1 MESLQENF
9 RILRIR
15 VEAQTALPAI
25 VVVSAAMS
33 CDGTT
38 YVAAGLAR
46 AFAEAGHRTLLLE
59 ANTARPGVAEHLEIR
74 PIPPTCTA
82 LGLHARQAE
91 IPGLWVSALRGG
103 PADGTM
109 RDLTARMRT
118 EFAITVIDAA
128 AIPTSSTALQLS
140 HAADALLVAVRKGR
154 RACVADQELLRL
166 IGDGD
171 VRLLGVVP
179 TRARGRRVS
188 PPISTPQLVPEVL
201 ESPAPQFAPRA
212 RARG

>member
-1 MESLQENF
+1 MDSLQENF

-25 VVVSAAMS
+25 VVVSAS
-33 CDGTT
+33 TSGDGTT

-46 AFAEAGHRTLLLE
+46 AFAEAGHKTLLLE
-59 ANTARPGVAEHLEIR
+59 ANTARPGVADELEIR

-82 LGLHARQAE
+82 AGLHPRLAE
-91 IPGLWVSALRGG
+91 VPGLWVTALRGG

-109 RDLTARMRT
+109 RELTARMRN
-118 EFAITVIDAA
+118 EFAVTVIDAA

-140 HAADALLVAVRKGR
+140 HAADALLVAVRTGR
-154 RACVADQELLRL
+154 RACAADQELLRL

-171 VRLLGVVP
+171 VRLLGIVP
-179 TRARGRRVS
+179 TKARGRRVS
-188 PPISTPQLVPEVL
+188 LPLSTPQLVPEV
-201 ESPAPQFAPRA
+201 EAPAHFAPRA
-212 RARG
+212 GARG